1 MKHLATRFC
10 NAIYDNY
17 FIFAR
22 GECLSSRLFCLSYL
36 LFFIPILIHGILYFD
51 NLIPLK
57 LTFNLRKTLDS
68 PIKLSL

>member
-22 GECLSSRLFCLSYL
+22 GECLSSLSTLLSVLFT
-36 LFFIPILIHGILYFD
+36 FFIPILIHGILYFD
-51 NLIPLK
+51 NLIPLI
-57 LTFNLRKTLDS
+57 LTFPPLNSPSSRK
-68 PIKLSL
+68 IRK